1 MLKKLLLWCAPFVA
15 MSLLSSCSTQEVP
28 STITFEGDV
37 SGAYS
42 IQLRNADGTFSV
54 VDTLEI
60 LGDDVFEIS
69 FDTTRIVSFLPITGE
84 LPVVHAVVG
93 PSTTQLTVNEDGF
106 ISGDAEN
113 NWLGAQR
120 EMQLDLIAFIERL
133 DAVRETYTDS
143 TTFNGLKALDS
154 SFYAYA
160 EQYRSRILDTL
171 TSKPELLSNMMV
183 VYHRIGQNP
192 VVDYV
197 VDRKL
202 FIAARKA
209 LEKAYPGSDDV
220 AAFGVWVDGFEESYQ
235 FSLQVKEAAIKFT
248 PGHPFP
254 EFTLETPEGKLV
266 HLPKMGLENEIVAIW
281 ASWCNECRRELR
293 GFAKNN
299 DVSNLTLLSI
309 DGLPQ
314 QRSPLGE
321 WYEAIQQD
329 QLLEARHLSDLNG
342 SRSNI
347 VSTLGVDELPLYF
360 KVERGIITQRISSIA
375 ELE

>member
-1 MLKKLLLWCAPFVA
+1 MLKKLLLWSAPFVA

-69 FDTTRIVSFLPITGE
+69 FDTTRMVSFLPITGE

-93 PSTTQLTVNEDGF
+93 PSTTKLTVNEEGY

-133 DAVRETYTDS
+133 DAIRETYTDS
-143 TTFNGLKALDS
+143 TTFNGLQALDS

-171 TSKPELLSNMMV
+171 TSKPELLSNMML

-192 VVDYV
+192 VVDYI
-197 VDRKL
+197 VDREL

-329 QLLEARHLSDLNG
+329 QLLEARHLSDLKG

-360 KVERGIITQRISSIA
+360 KVDRGIITQRVSSIA

>member
-1 MLKKLLLWCAPFVA
+1 MLKKLLFWIAPFVA
-15 MSLLSSCSTQEVP
+15 MSLFSSCSTQEVP

-42 IQLRNADGTFSV
+42 IQLRNADGTFLV

-69 FDTTRIVSFLPITGE
+69 FDTTRMVSFLPINGE

-93 PSTTQLTVNEDGF
+93 PNTTQLTVNEDGY

-120 EMQLDLIAFIERL
+120 EMQLNLIEFIERL

-143 TTFNGLKALDS
+143 TTFKGLQALDS

-197 VDRKL
+197 VDREL

-209 LEKAYPGSDDV
+209 LENAYPGSDDV

-254 EFTLETPEGKLV
+254 EFTLETPEGELV

-281 ASWCNECRRELR
+281 ASWCNECRHELR

-299 DVSNLTLLSI
+299 DVSNLTVLSI

-329 QLLEARHLSDLNG
+329 QLLEARHLSDLKG

-360 KVERGIITQRISSIA
+360 KVERGIITQRVSSIA

>member
-1 MLKKLLLWCAPFVA
+1 MLKKLLFWIAPFVA
-15 MSLLSSCSTQEVP
+15 MSLFSSCSTQEVP

-60 LGDDVFEIS
+60 LGNDVFEIS
-69 FDTTRIVSFLPITGE
+69 FDTTRMVSFLPINGE

-93 PSTTQLTVNEDGF
+93 PNTTQLTVNEDGY

-120 EMQLDLIAFIERL
+120 EMQLNLIEFIERL

-143 TTFNGLKALDS
+143 TTFKGLQALDS

-160 EQYRSRILDTL
+160 EQYRNRILDTL

-197 VDRKL
+197 VDREL

-209 LEKAYPGSDDV
+209 LENAYPGSDDV

-299 DVSNLTLLSI
+299 DVSNLTVLSI

-329 QLLEARHLSDLNG
+329 QLLEARHLSDLKG

-360 KVERGIITQRISSIA
+360 KVERGIITQRVSSIA

>member
-1 MLKKLLLWCAPFVA
+1 MLKKLLFWIAPFVA
-15 MSLLSSCSTQEVP
+15 MSLFSSCSTQEVP

-60 LGDDVFEIS
+60 LGNDVFEIS
-69 FDTTRIVSFLPITGE
+69 FDTTRMVSFLPINGE

-93 PSTTQLTVNEDGF
+93 PNTTQLTVNEDGY

-120 EMQLDLIAFIERL
+120 EMQLNLIEFIERL

-143 TTFNGLKALDS
+143 TTFKGLQALDS

-160 EQYRSRILDTL
+160 EQYRNRILDTL

-197 VDRKL
+197 VDREL

-209 LEKAYPGSDDV
+209 LENAYPGSDDV

-299 DVSNLTLLSI
+299 DVSNLTVLSI

-329 QLLEARHLSDLNG
+329 QLLEARHLSDLKG

-360 KVERGIITQRISSIA
+360 KVVRGIITQRVSSIA

>member
-1 MLKKLLLWCAPFVA
+1 MLKQLLLWSAPFVA

-69 FDTTRIVSFLPITGE
+69 FDTTRMVSFLPITGE

-93 PSTTQLTVNEDGF
+93 PSTTKLTVNEEGY

-133 DAVRETYTDS
+133 DAVRETYSDS
-143 TTFNGLKALDS
+143 TTFNGLQALDS

-160 EQYRSRILDTL
+160 QQYRSRILDTL

-197 VDRKL
+197 VDREL

-293 GFAKNN
+293 GFVKNN
-299 DVSNLTLLSI
+299 DDSNLTLLSI

-329 QLLEARHLSDLNG
+329 QLLEARHLSDLKG
-342 SRSNI
+342 SRSTI

-360 KVERGIITQRISSIA
+360 KVEHGIITQRVSSIT